1 MKKLLVSIVFV
12 LSIALPVMGQ
22 ESTEVPTVDVPT
34 IEVATQTPDVVTAT
48 PSPTEEATEEPL
60 PPPTEPGPIISD
72 QVNFRVGIFGIL
84 TIIGMLFLSGFGIGA
99 IWGNIRANKE
109 AKDALEK
116 AYESLSPEAQEQ
128 IRLAHEQTQT
138 AWDTVDRLVREVL
151 KFGGE
156 VTDHLPNAT
165 PPNDFRGN
173 VTRPASNPPPGQPSH
188 T

>member
-1 MKKLLVSIVFV
+1 MKRLSILL
-12 LSIALPVMGQ
+12 LLLLIALPVMAQ
-22 ESTEVPTVDVPT
+22 EVTEAPSEEPPT
-34 IEVATQTPDVVTAT
+34 IEAFTPTPFETATALPTEEPTAT
-48 PSPTEEATEEPL
+48 PEPTL
-60 PPPTEPGPIISD
+60 VPPTEPGPIISD

-109 AKDALEK
+109 AKDAIEK

-156 VTDHLPNAT
+156 VTDKLPN
-165 PPNDFRGN
+165 PLEPNPFRGD
-173 VTRPASNPPPGQPSH
+173 VTRPPTTPE
-188 T
+188 